1 MNLLTDYKKRLSGA
15 ITVLVLLA
23 LQGCAT
29 APAGVAGVTGDPID
43 PFENFNRTV
52 FTFNE
57 NLDRG
62 VIRPVATVYR
72 DVTPTLVRRGVTNF
86 FSNITDVWSLVNNAL
101 QLKPVETTD
110 TLFRVTVNTLWG
122 LGGIFDVAGDM
133 NIPKHSED
141 FGQTLGYWGVSSG
154 PYVVL
159 PLFGPSTVRD
169 SFGTLVD
176 LNGNLVSNASNV
188 PTRNSLTSLRLVD
201 TRANFLGAGDVLEQ
215 AALDK
220 YTFSREIYLQRRR
233 SMMGRDAV
241 EKEER
246 FDLPET
252 DPANAAPAP

>member
-1 MNLLTDYKKRLSGA
+1 MNILSNCKKR
-15 ITVLVLLA
+15 VLGSFAVLALVA

-29 APAGVAGVTGDPID
+29 APTGVLGISSDPID

-52 FTFNE
+52 FTFND
-57 NLDRG
+57 NLDRT
-62 VIRPVATVYR
+62 VIKPVATVYR
-72 DVTPTLVRRGVTNF
+72 DVTPTPVRRGVTNF
-86 FSNITDVWSLVNNAL
+86 FSNINDVWSLVNNAL

-110 TLFRVTVNTLWG
+110 TLFRVTVNTFWG
-122 LGGIFDVAGDM
+122 LGGILDVAGEM

-176 LNGNLVSNASNV
+176 LSGNLVSNASNV
-188 PTRNSLTSLRLVD
+188 PVRNSLTSLRLVD
-201 TRANFLGAGDVLEQ
+201 TRANFLSAGDVLEQ

-233 SMMGRDAV
+233 SMMGRETP

-246 FDLPET
+246 YDLPET
-252 DPANAAPAP
+252 DAANALPAK